1 MVAELVRIPIEDEE
15 KFFGNRLTPPIT
27 HVTKSEEE
35 EDKVPYFGAET
46 KTEGQ
51 RSTR

>member
-1 MVAELVRIPIEDEE
+1 MAAELVRIPIEDEE
-15 KFFGNRLTPPIT
+15 KIFCIRLTPPIT